1 MPARSAKSCPNR
13 SDQPQL
19 VVRYREFDGEISL
32 PGPLI
37 NQTVGGQ
44 SGQLPFKI
52 RQGALVQAGEPD
64 QRALSDLEIF
74 GVIRRDA
81 RLDAQRH
88 PLRNDVHQLLVA
100 RRTGCHYCVL
110 RKGKEDCE

>member
-44 SGQLPFKI
+44 SGQLPFKV
-52 RQGALVQAGEPD
+52 RQG
-64 QRALSDLEIF
+64 ALSDLEIV